1 MLSAGARRLC
11 GGGGEAAQRAGVA
24 MRSLSSCVHSANELL
39 DVLTRLGFAR
49 LAECAQAVLLVYASR
64 MDFCLT
70 ANASLYLR
78 AAEAGRE
85 AESVWRE
92 AEVRLWALADTHV
105 ETGAT
110 VVGAELA
117 CVALMELSA
126 SRALVLG
133 VRVNP
138 RRTRVNPFVSP
149 SPGYCF
155 LSFQGASLLIS
166 ATLTWH
172 PPISSLRS
180 PLFTCP
186 SRELIFHHY
195 VFLPLLYSQRG
206 RAVR

>member
-1 MLSAGARRLC
+1 MS
-11 GGGGEAAQRAGVA
+11 
-24 MRSLSSCVHSANELL
+24 
-39 DVLTRLGFAR
+39 
-49 LAECAQAVLLVYASR
+49 
-64 MDFCLT
+64 
-70 ANASLYLR
+70 
-78 AAEAGRE
+78 
-85 AESVWRE
+85 RE

-206 RAVR
+206 RAVRCCARTRWRWKRRSGAPRWQRHCNAPAETPLCSANSLTQTCPPCKINKHDL